1 MAEDAKLSDFM
12 WAPRAVLLVFIL
24 LSAPFLSPVKGSGA
38 LAARSPKPKT
48 ARPNVILI
56 TIDTTRAD
64 RMGFLG
70 SDRGLTPNL
79 DAVAKQGIV
88 FTHAYSHVPLTSPSH
103 ATILTG
109 TYPQFNHV
117 SDLGDAI
124 GKEIPYLPAILHQNG
139 YATAAFVGGA
149 VLDPKGAAPGFD
161 RGFDSYD
168 AGFHEQSFGE
178 SRYDSVERR
187 GSSVIDHAIAWLA
200 KHPRRPVFL
209 WVHLYDPHDPYD
221 PPEPFKTKFAANP
234 YEGEIAYTDANVGR
248 LLDELRKRGIY
259 DNSVIAVM
267 ADHGEAFGEHG
278 EREHGIFLY
287 DETIHVP
294 LLLKLPAQH
303 NAGTRVDER
312 AGLADVAPTIL
323 QTLKIV
329 VPPQMQGTPLNS
341 AIAHTPEVADRSIYA
356 ESEYAHIAYGWA
368 VLRSWRS
375 GKYLY
380 VQAPKRELYD
390 QASDP
395 GALKNLA
402 PEAAAVADTLS
413 SQLDD
418 FHRKTS
424 AAATAKAGVD
434 PQAAENLRALGYVSS
449 QGGSTEDK
457 SKPLV
462 DPKDHIEVANLMHE
476 GLIDIEERR
485 FPDAIA
491 KLRKAVDQ
499 DPNVGMVYLELGK
512 ALLQGRQT
520 ADAIPVLRKATELMP
535 DAGPAHARLGLALME
550 TRDWSGAIKEFQA
563 ALAHKEDT
571 ADLHLNLG
579 VALARNSRILDAES
593 ELETA
598 VKMDPASFRANLE
611 TGRILGMQNKFDAAL
626 PYLQQAVLLDPNSQ
640 DAHHFLANVYRNLG
654 KEDDA
659 DREQDEADRLKGE
672 KK

>member
-1 MAEDAKLSDFM
+1 MRVSQSLQI
-12 WAPRAVLLVFIL
+12 VFIL
-24 LSAPFLSPVKGSGA
+24 LIASFLTPVAGSGA
-38 LAARSPKPKT
+38 FAADSPKPKT

-88 FTHAYSHVPLTSPSH
+88 FTRAYSHVPLTSPSH
-103 ATILTG
+103 ATILSG

-124 GKEIPYLPAILHQNG
+124 GKDIPYLPAILHQNG

-168 AGFHEQSFGE
+168 AGFHEQSPGE

-187 GSSVIDHAIAWLA
+187 ANVVIDHAIAWLA
-200 KHPRRPVFL
+200 KHPKRPVFL

-221 PPEPFKTKFAANP
+221 PPEPYKTKYTTNP
-234 YEGEIAYTDANVGR
+234 YDGEIAYTDANVGR
-248 LLDELRKRGIY
+248 LIEELRKRAIY

-294 LLLKLPAQH
+294 LLLKLPAQR
-303 NAGTRVDER
+303 NAGTRVEER
-312 AGLADVAPTIL
+312 VGLADVAPTIL
-323 QTLKIV
+323 QTLKIAT
-329 VPPQMQGTPLNS
+329 PAQMQGASLTPPIGH
-341 AIAHTPEVADRSIYA
+341 APEPSDRSIYA

-368 VLRSWRS
+368 VLRSWRA

-380 VQAPKRELYD
+380 VQAPRRELYD
-390 QASDP
+390 QATDP

-402 PEAAAVADTLS
+402 PDAAAVADTLS

-424 AAATAKAGVD
+424 GSVVAKSAIDQKAAD
-434 PQAAENLRALGYVSS
+434 NLRALGYVSS
-449 QGGSTEDK
+449 QGGPPEDR
-457 SKPLV
+457 SKPAI

-476 GLIDIEERR
+476 GLIDIQEQRL
-485 FPDAIA
+485 PDAVT
-491 KLRKAVDQ
+491 KLRKAVEQ
-499 DPNVGMVYLELGK
+499 DPNVGMVYLELGN
-512 ALLQGRQT
+512 ALLQARQT
-520 ADAIPVLRKATELMP
+520 SDAIPVLRKATELMP
-535 DAGPAHARLGLALME
+535 DAGPAHARLGLALMD
-550 TRDWSGAIKEFQA
+550 TRDWAGAIKEFQA

-571 ADLHLNLG
+571 AELHLNLG
-579 VALARNSRILDAES
+579 IALARNSRTFDAGP

-611 TGRILGMQNKFDAAL
+611 AGRILGMQNKFDAAL
-626 PYLQQAVLLDPNSQ
+626 PYLQQAVLLNPNSQ
-640 DAHHFLANVYRNLG
+640 DAHHFLSNVYRQLG
-654 KEDDA
+654 KEDEA
-659 DREQDEADRLKGE
+659 DHEQDEADRLKE
-672 KK
+672 AKQ

>member
-1 MAEDAKLSDFM
+1 MRVS
-12 WAPRAVLLVFIL
+12 RAL
-24 LSAPFLSPVKGSGA
+24 LSVFPFLVLVAGSGA
-38 LAARSPKPKT
+38 FAANSTKPQT

-88 FTHAYSHVPLTSPSH
+88 FTRAYSHVPLTSPSH

-124 GKEIPYLPAILHQNG
+124 GKDVPYLPAILHQNG
-139 YATAAFVGGA
+139 YLTAAFVGGA

-168 AGFHEQSFGE
+168 AGFHEQSLGE
-178 SRYDSVERR
+178 SRYDSIERR
-187 GSSVIDHAIAWLA
+187 ASVVIDHAIAWLA

-221 PPEPFKTKFAANP
+221 PPEPYKTKFAANP
-234 YEGEIAYTDANVGR
+234 YDGEIAYTDANVGR
-248 LLDELRKRGIY
+248 LLDALHKRAIY

-294 LLLKLPAQH
+294 LLLKLPAQR
-303 NAGTRVDER
+303 NAGTRVGER

-323 QTLKIV
+323 QTLKI
-329 VPPQMQGTPLNS
+329 PAPSQMQGTSLSP
-341 AIAHTPEVADRSIYA
+341 AIAHAPEAADRSIYA

-368 VLRSWRS
+368 VLRSWRA

-402 PEAAAVADTLS
+402 PDAAAVADTLS

-418 FHRKTS
+418 FHRKTG
-424 AAATAKAGVD
+424 AAVVAKAAID
-434 PQAAENLRALGYVSS
+434 PKAADNLRALGYVSS
-449 QGGSTEDK
+449 EGTPTEDK
-457 SKPLV
+457 SKPAI

-476 GLIDIEERR
+476 GLIDIEEQR

-491 KLRKAVDQ
+491 KLRKAVEQ

-535 DAGPAHARLGLALME
+535 NAGPAHARLGLALMS
-550 TRDWSGAIKEFQA
+550 TKDWAGAITEFKA

-579 VALARNSRILDAES
+579 IALARNSRILDAEP

-598 VKMDPASFRANLE
+598 VKMNPASFPANLE
-611 TGRILGMQNKFDAAL
+611 AGRILGMQNKFDAAL
-626 PYLQQAVLLDPNSQ
+626 PYLQQAVLLNPNSQ
-640 DAHHFLANVYRNLG
+640 DAHHFLSNVYRKLG
-654 KEDDA
+654 NEDEA
-659 DREQDEADRLKGE
+659 DREQDEADRLKE
-672 KK
+672 ARQ